1 MNDQTIITLNFHN
14 DGGHG
19 WLECNRELISS
30 TGIEENISKYSY
42 QRGNDVY
49 LEEDCDMPL
58 LLDALRKR
66 SIGVVVNNMYQD
78 ESPVRKYARYTK

>member
-1 MNDQTIITLNFHN
+1 MNQTIITLNFHN

-19 WLECNRELISS
+19 WLECGRELVTS
-30 TGIEENISKYSY
+30 TDIADKISKYSY
-42 QRGNDVY
+42 QRGDNVY

-66 SIGVVVNNMYQD
+66 SIGVVVNDMYQD
-78 ESPVRKYARYTK
+78 ESPVREYARYTK

>member
-1 MNDQTIITLNFHN
+1 MQTIITLNFHN

-19 WLECNRELISS
+19 WLECGRELISS
-30 TGIEENISKYSY
+30 ADIAGKISKYSY
-42 QRGNDVY
+42 QRGDNVY

-66 SIGVVVNNMYQD
+66 SIGVVVNDMYQD
-78 ESPVRKYARYTK
+78 ESPVRKYERFTK

>member
-1 MNDQTIITLNFHN
+1 MQTIITLNFHN

-19 WLECNRELISS
+19 WLECGRELISS
-30 TGIEENISKYSY
+30 ADITDKISKYSY
-42 QRGNDVY
+42 QHGDNVY

-66 SIGVVVNNMYQD
+66 SIGVVVNDMYQD
-78 ESPVRKYARYTK
+78 ESPVREYERFTK

>member
-1 MNDQTIITLNFHN
+1 MTNQTIITLNFHN

-19 WLECNRELISS
+19 WLECGRELIAS
-30 TGIEENISKYSY
+30 TGIANDISDYSY
-42 QRGNDVY
+42 QRGNNVY

-66 SIGVVVNNMYQD
+66 SIGVVVNDMYED
-78 ESPVRKYARYTK
+78 ESPVREYARYTK

>member
-1 MNDQTIITLNFHN
+1 MQTIITLNFHN

-19 WLECNRELISS
+19 WLECGRELISS
-30 TGIEENISKYSY
+30 ADIADKISKYSY
-42 QRGNDVY
+42 QRGDNVY

-66 SIGVVVNNMYQD
+66 SIGVVVNDMYQD
-78 ESPVRKYARYTK
+78 ESPVREYERFTK

>member
-1 MNDQTIITLNFHN
+1 MNNQTIITLNFHN

-19 WLECNRELISS
+19 WLECNRELINSA
-30 TGIEENISKYSY
+30 GIEQAISNYSY
-42 QRGNDVY
+42 QKGNDVY

-66 SIGVVVNNMYQD
+66 SIGVVVNDMYQD
-78 ESPVRKYARYTK
+78 ESPVRRFARYTK

>member
-1 MNDQTIITLNFHN
+1 MNQTIITLNFHN

-19 WLECNRELISS
+19 WLECNRELINSA
-30 TGIEENISKYSY
+30 GIAADISKYSY

-58 LLDALRKR
+58 LLNALRKR
-66 SIGVVVNNMYQD
+66 SIGVVVNDMYQD
-78 ESPVRKYARYTK
+78 ESPVRNYARYTK

>member
-1 MNDQTIITLNFHN
+1 MNQTIITLNFHN

-30 TGIEENISKYSY
+30 AGIEQAISSYSY

-66 SIGVVVNNMYQD
+66 SIGVVVNDIYQD
-78 ESPVRKYARYTK
+78 ESPVREYARYTK